1 MGEGRLARRRRCGPR
16 WFQLGGEIDDI
27 INKLHKEREKGNITS
42 DISYRGW
49 AVSGDSTINIWCGK
63 IDNTGEGWI
72 EVKAKIDGR
81 VDTEIAN
88 KIMRAL
94 GIRKKAED
102 TRVETELINGEAT
115 RKMHATVSKKSAEQI
130 TSMTFKA
137 HDERLKTQIKI
148 IFGGKSGA
156 GATEV
161 DGSEKKKTK
170 ATSYS
175 RTW

>member
-1 MGEGRLARRRRCGPR
+1 MA
-16 WFQLGGEIDDI
+16 
-27 INKLHKEREKGNITS
+27 N
-42 DISYRGW
+42 
-49 AVSGDSTINIWCGK
+49 
-63 IDNTGEGWI
+63 NTGEGWI

>member
-1 MGEGRLARRRRCGPR
+1 MKSTSPR
-16 WFQLGGEIDDI
+16 S
-27 INKLHKEREKGNITS
+27 KS
-42 DISYRGW
+42 
-49 AVSGDSTINIWCGK
+49 A
-63 IDNTGEGWI
+63 
-72 EVKAKIDGR
+72 
-81 VDTEIAN
+81 
-88 KIMRAL
+88 
-94 GIRKKAED
+94 
-102 TRVETELINGEAT
+102 NGEAT